1 MDLVKAWT
9 SLMRDGYA
17 IVRGA
22 VDGVVC
28 DDINRRIAHFKQRNA
43 KAVTRNLDEHGR
55 LYRVVNLHL
64 AVDAMTQLL
73 VRNAAI
79 DVCDRFCGEPTSLY
93 TSLYY
98 ERGSEQP
105 LHRDTPV
112 FCTTPA
118 ERYLGV
124 WVALDEVGDD
134 NGPLRVVPRSHALPP
149 IDVARMRHEVFGDD
163 AIAPD
168 SPAGWNAYQGEVQR
182 QCDEAGLSF
191 TPVHVRPGDV
201 IIWHPQL
208 FHGGAPHLSS
218 RTRRSV
224 VMHVTPRD
232 VPVGHMDVFFDPAKA
247 AKKAKWGYYKRGD
260 RHVAKFKQVD
270 FGHEYVYRTWRLR
283 KA

>member
-1 MDLVKAWT
+1 MDLAQAWA
-9 SLMRDGYA
+9 SLMDEGYA
-17 IVRGA
+17 VVPNA
-22 VDGVVC
+22 VDVALC
-28 DDINRRIAHFKQRNA
+28 DDINHRISTFKHGNA

-64 AVDAMTQLL
+64 AVDTMTRLL
-73 VRNAAI
+73 VDNAAI
-79 DVCDRFCGEPTSLY
+79 PVCDRFFGEPTSLY

-112 FCTTPA
+112 FCTTPP

-124 WVALDEVGDD
+124 WVALDDVDEG

-149 IDVARMRHEVFGDD
+149 IDVPRMRREVFGDGP
-163 AIAPD
+163 IAAD
-168 SPAGWNAYQGEVQR
+168 SSAGWNAYQGEVLR
-182 QCDEAGLSF
+182 QCDEAGLSAVA
-191 TPVHVRPGDV
+191 VHVSKGDV
-201 IIWHPQL
+201 IVWHPQL
-208 FHGGAPHLSS
+208 FHGGAPHPSP

-224 VMHVTPRD
+224 VMHVTPKG
-232 VPVGHMDVFFDPAKA
+232 VPVGHMDVFFDPARA
-247 AKKAKWGYYKRGD
+247 ASKAKWGYYQRGD

-270 FGHEYVYRTWRLR
+270 FGHEYIYRTWRLR